1 VELGEAAFERCERA
15 GVRLRVSPHRAA
27 VMVFVAA
34 HGRVALYHADPA
46 AKSSDDVA
54 SFVDELISVLLD

>member
-1 VELGEAAFERCERA
+1 
-15 GVRLRVSPHRAA
+15 
-27 VMVFVAA
+27 VAA
-34 HGRVALYHADPA
+34 HGRVALYHAHPA